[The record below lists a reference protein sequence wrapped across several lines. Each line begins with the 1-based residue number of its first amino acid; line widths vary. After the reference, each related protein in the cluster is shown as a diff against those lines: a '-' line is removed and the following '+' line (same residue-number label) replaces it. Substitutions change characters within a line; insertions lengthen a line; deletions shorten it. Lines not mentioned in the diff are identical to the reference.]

1 MDIYL
6 TLFFIQVIL
15 VIITDYSG
23 WTEDLLL
30 PMVKKIT
37 GSRVGHLSKIFT
49 CSFCQM
55 HWIGLIYL
63 IVVGAFSLGNYLYVL
78 LLAVLTPTVL
88 LLIHLTVD
96 FINNLINSIYQYFG
110 L

>member
-30 PMVKKIT
+30 PMVKRIT
-37 GSRVGHLSKIFT
+37 GARVGHLSKIFT

-55 HWIGLIYL
+55 NWIGLIFL
-63 IVVGAFSLGNYLYVL
+63 IVVGAFTFGNYLYVL
-78 LLAVLTPTVL
+78 LLAVLTPIVL
-88 LLIHLTVD
+88 SVIHLILD
-96 FINNLINSIYQYFG
+96 FINNLINAIYTYFQ